1 MKNENLTSQQRFEM
15 MLPCRDDSDRAEQFA
30 KLNEKWRELF
40 TKLSKDLTNEQRIM
54 FETLLDVQL
63 RQNDI
68 VNRETYST
76 GFKNGARM
84 MFEMFEQDGQF
95 GYGQNRPVLDKSNYI
110 DESNLPNKKLPTML
124 TIKEA
129 AKQVPGF
136 TEYQIRRLCKSGEL
150 PCVFAGKKTLINR
163 DNLYK
168 YLYGESVE

>member
-1 MKNENLTSQQRFEM
+1 MKNENLTSQQVFER

-40 TKLSKDLTNEQRIM
+40 GKLSKELTDEQRIM
-54 FETLLDVQL
+54 FETLLDIQL
-63 RQNDI
+63 KQSDI
-68 VNRETYST
+68 VSKENYTY
-76 GFKNGARM
+76 GFRNGAKM
-84 MFEMFEQDGQF
+84 MFGMFLENDPYGFGQA
-95 GYGQNRPVLDKSNYI
+95 RPALDKSNYI
-110 DESNLPNKKLPTML
+110 DESCLPDKKLPTMM

-168 YLYGESVE
+168 YLYGTSVD

>member
-15 MLPCRDDSDRAEQFA
+15 MLPCRDDENRAEEFSL
-30 KLNEKWRELF
+30 LNEKWRELF
-40 TKLSKDLTNEQRIM
+40 TKLSKELTDEQRIM

-110 DESNLPNKKLPTML
+110 DESCLPNKKLPTML

>member
-1 MKNENLTSQQRFEM
+1 MKNENLTSQQIFER

-40 TKLSKDLTNEQRIM
+40 GKLSKELTDEQKVM
-54 FETLLDVQL
+54 FETLLDIQL
-63 RQNDI
+63 KQSDI

-76 GFKNGARM
+76 GFKNGAKM

-95 GYGQNRPVLDKSNYI
+95 GYIQARPVLDKSDYI
-110 DESNLPNKKLPTML
+110 DESSLPNKKLPTML

>member
-1 MKNENLTSQQRFEM
+1 
-15 MLPCRDDSDRAEQFA
+15 
-30 KLNEKWRELF
+30 
-40 TKLSKDLTNEQRIM
+40 
-54 FETLLDVQL
+54 
-63 RQNDI
+63 
-68 VNRETYST
+68 
-76 GFKNGARM
+76 M
-84 MFEMFEQDGQF
+84 MFEMFIEDSKF
-95 GYGQNRPVLDKSNYI
+95 GSSQARPVLDKSTYI
-110 DESNLPNKKLPTML
+110 DESCLPDKKLPTML

>member
-1 MKNENLTSQQRFEM
+1 MKETNLTSQQVFER
-15 MLPCRDDSDRAEQFA
+15 MLPCRDDENRAEEFSL
-30 KLNEKWRELF
+30 LNEKWRELF
-40 TKLSKDLTNEQRIM
+40 AKLSKELTDEQRIM

-76 GFKNGARM
+76 GFKNGAKM

-95 GYGQNRPVLDKSNYI
+95 GYRQARPVLDKSNYI
-110 DESNLPNKKLPTML
+110 DESSLPNKKLPTML

-136 TEYQIRRLCKSGEL
+136 TEYQIRRLCKSGEF
-150 PCVFAGKKTLINR
+150 PCVFAGRKTLINR

>member
-40 TKLSKDLTNEQRIM
+40 GKLSKELTDEQRIM

-68 VNRETYST
+68 INRETYST

-150 PCVFAGKKTLINR
+150 PCVFAGRKMLINR

>member
-15 MLPCRDDSDRAEQFA
+15 MLPCRDDENRAEEFSL
-30 KLNEKWRELF
+30 LNEKWRDLF
-40 TKLSKDLTNEQRIM
+40 AKLSNELTDEQRIM
-54 FETLLDVQL
+54 FESLLDIQL
-63 RQNDI
+63 KQSDI
-68 VNRETYST
+68 VSKENYTY
-76 GFKNGARM
+76 GFRSGARM
-84 MFEMFEQDGQF
+84 MFDMFEQDSQF
-95 GYGQNRPVLDKSNYI
+95 AARPVLDKSDYI
-110 DESNLPNKKLPTML
+110 DESCLPNKKLPTML

>member
-1 MKNENLTSQQRFEM
+1 MKETNLTSQQVFER

-40 TKLSKDLTNEQRIM
+40 AKLSKELNDEQRVM

-110 DESNLPNKKLPTML
+110 DESCLPDKKLPTMM

-129 AKQVPGF
+129 AKQVPGC
-136 TEYQIRRLCKSGEL
+136 TEYRLRMLCKSGEL
-150 PCVFAGKKTLINR
+150 PCVMAGRKFLINK

>member
-1 MKNENLTSQQRFEM
+1 MKNENLTSQQIFER

-40 TKLSKDLTNEQRIM
+40 GKLSKELTDEQKVM

-95 GYGQNRPVLDKSNYI
+95 AARPVLDKSTYI
-110 DESNLPNKKLPTML
+110 DESCLPNKKLPTMM

-163 DNLYK
+163 DTLYK

>member
-40 TKLSKDLTNEQRIM
+40 TKLSKDLTDEQRIM

-84 MFEMFEQDGQF
+84 MFEMFEQDSQF
-95 GYGQNRPVLDKSNYI
+95 GYGQNRPVLD
-110 DESNLPNKKLPTML
+110 
-124 TIKEA
+124 

>member
-1 MKNENLTSQQRFEM
+1 MKNENLTSQQVFER
-15 MLPCRDDSDRAEQFA
+15 MLPCRDDNDRAEQFA

-40 TKLSKDLTNEQRIM
+40 GKLSKELTDEQKVM

-95 GYGQNRPVLDKSNYI
+95 SYRQARPVLDKSDYI
-110 DESNLPNKKLPTML
+110 DESSLPNKKLPAML

-150 PCVFAGKKTLINR
+150 PCVMAGKKFLINR

>member
-1 MKNENLTSQQRFEM
+1 MENENLTSQQRFEM
-15 MLPCRDDSDRAEQFA
+15 MLPCRDDENRAEEFSL
-30 KLNEKWRELF
+30 LNEKWRELF
-40 TKLSKDLTNEQRIM
+40 TKLSKELTDEQRIM

-68 VNRETYST
+68 VNRETYSI

-110 DESNLPNKKLPTML
+110 DESCLPNKKLPTML

-150 PCVFAGKKTLINR
+150 PCVFAGRKMLINR

>member
-1 MKNENLTSQQRFEM
+1 MKETNLTSQQVFER
-15 MLPCRDDSDRAEQFA
+15 MLPCRDDNDRAEQFA
-30 KLNEKWRELF
+30 NLNDKWRELF
-40 TKLSKDLTNEQRIM
+40 GKLSKELTDEQRIM

-76 GFKNGARM
+76 GFKNNARM

-95 GYGQNRPVLDKSNYI
+95 GYGQARPVLDKSNYI
-110 DESNLPNKKLPTML
+110 DESSLPNKKLPTML

-150 PCVFAGKKTLINR
+150 PCVFAGRKTLINR

>member
-1 MKNENLTSQQRFEM
+1 MKNENLTSQQIFER

-40 TKLSKDLTNEQRIM
+40 GKLSKELTDEQRVM

-76 GFKNGARM
+76 GFKNGAKM
-84 MFEMFEQDGQF
+84 MFEMFEQDSQF
-95 GYGQNRPVLDKSNYI
+95 GYGQNRPVLDKSDYI
-110 DESNLPNKKLPTML
+110 DESRLPNKKLPTML

>member
-1 MKNENLTSQQRFEM
+1 MKETNLTSQQVFER

-40 TKLSKDLTNEQRIM
+40 TKLSKDLTDEQRIM

-84 MFEMFEQDGQF
+84 MFEMFEQDSQF
-95 GYGQNRPVLDKSNYI
+95 AARPVLDKSTYI
-110 DESNLPNKKLPTML
+110 DESCLPNKKLPTML

>member
-1 MKNENLTSQQRFEM
+1 MKNENLTPQQRFEM
-15 MLPCRDDSDRAEQFA
+15 MLPCRDDENRAEEFA
-30 KLNEKWRELF
+30 SLNKKWRELF
-40 TKLSKDLTNEQRIM
+40 TKLSNELTDEQRIM
-54 FETLLDVQL
+54 FETLLDIQL
-63 RQNDI
+63 KQSDI
-68 VNRETYST
+68 VSKENYTY
-76 GFKNGARM
+76 GFRNGAKM
-84 MFEMFEQDGQF
+84 MFGMFLENDQYGFGQA
-95 GYGQNRPVLDKSNYI
+95 RPMLDKSNYI
-110 DESNLPNKKLPTML
+110 DESSLPNKKLPTML

>member
-15 MLPCRDDSDRAEQFA
+15 MLPCRDDENRAEEFSL
-30 KLNEKWRELF
+30 LNEKWRELF
-40 TKLSKDLTNEQRIM
+40 TKLSKELTDEQRIM

-76 GFKNGARM
+76 GFNNGARM
-84 MFEMFEQDGQF
+84 MFEMFIEDSKF
-95 GYGQNRPVLDKSNYI
+95 GSSQARPILDKSDYI
-110 DESNLPNKKLPTML
+110 DESSLPNKKLPTML

-150 PCVFAGKKTLINR
+150 PCVFAGRKMLINS

>member
-1 MKNENLTSQQRFEM
+1 MKNENLTPQQRFEM
-15 MLPCRDDSDRAEQFA
+15 MLPCRDDENRAEEFA
-30 KLNEKWRELF
+30 SLNKKWRELF
-40 TKLSKDLTNEQRIM
+40 TKLSKELTDEQKVM

-76 GFKNGARM
+76 GFKNGAKM

-110 DESNLPNKKLPTML
+110 DESRLPNKKLPTML

-150 PCVFAGKKTLINR
+150 PCVFAGRKMLINR

>member
-15 MLPCRDDSDRAEQFA
+15 MLPCRDDENRAEEFSL
-30 KLNEKWRELF
+30 LNEKWRELF
-40 TKLSKDLTNEQRIM
+40 TKLSKELTDEQRIM
-54 FETLLDVQL
+54 FETLLDIQL
-63 RQNDI
+63 KQSDI
-68 VNRETYST
+68 VSKENYTY
-76 GFKNGARM
+76 GFRNGAKM
-84 MFEMFEQDGQF
+84 MFGMFLEDGKF
-95 GYGQNRPVLDKSNYI
+95 GSGQARPTLDKSDYI
-110 DESNLPNKKLPTML
+110 DESSLPNKKLPTML

>member
-1 MKNENLTSQQRFEM
+1 MKETNLTSQQVFER
-15 MLPCRDDSDRAEQFA
+15 MLPCRDDENRAEEFSL
-30 KLNEKWRELF
+30 LNEKWRELF
-40 TKLSKDLTNEQRIM
+40 GKLSKDLTDEQRIM

-95 GYGQNRPVLDKSNYI
+95 GYGQARPVLDKSNYI
-110 DESNLPNKKLPTML
+110 DESCLPNKKLPTML

-129 AKQVPGF
+129 AKQIPGF

-150 PCVFAGKKTLINR
+150 PCVFAGRKMLINR

>member
-1 MKNENLTSQQRFEM
+1 MKETNLTSQQVFER

-40 TKLSKDLTNEQRIM
+40 TKLSKELTDEQRIM

-76 GFKNGARM
+76 GFKNGAKM
-84 MFEMFEQDGQF
+84 MFEMFIEDSKF
-95 GYGQNRPVLDKSNYI
+95 GSSQARPVLDKSDYI
-110 DESNLPNKKLPTML
+110 DESSLPNKKLPTML

-150 PCVFAGKKTLINR
+150 PCVFAGRKMLINR

>member
-1 MKNENLTSQQRFEM
+1 
-15 MLPCRDDSDRAEQFA
+15 
-30 KLNEKWRELF
+30 
-40 TKLSKDLTNEQRIM
+40 
-54 FETLLDVQL
+54 
-63 RQNDI
+63 
-68 VNRETYST
+68 
-76 GFKNGARM
+76 M
-84 MFEMFEQDGQF
+84 MFGMFLENDQYGFGQA
-95 GYGQNRPVLDKSNYI
+95 RPMLDKSNYI
-110 DESNLPNKKLPTML
+110 DESSLPNKKLPTML